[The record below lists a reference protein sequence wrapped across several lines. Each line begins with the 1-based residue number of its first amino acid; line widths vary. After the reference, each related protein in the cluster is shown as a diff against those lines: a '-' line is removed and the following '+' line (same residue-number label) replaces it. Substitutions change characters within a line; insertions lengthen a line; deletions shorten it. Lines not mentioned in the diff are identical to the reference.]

1 MRDIRFREWDQ
12 AREDMMPG
20 HGMSYSV
27 RKDSD
32 DEVSFV
38 FAHYESDESWKDN
51 HRVLEQYTGIDDA
64 DGGPIYEG
72 DILQDVNDGIIV
84 GAVTYDDKEGMYE
97 CNKNCMYD
105 VSDCKVVGNI
115 HENPELL
122 EAD

>member
-1 MRDIRFREWDQ
+1 MRTIKFRVWDFLKKQ
-12 AREDMMPG
+12 YLDFTWAIL
-20 HGMSYSV
+20 S
-27 RKDSD
+27 
-32 DEVSFV
+32 
-38 FAHYESDESWKDN
+38 DN
-51 HRVLEQYTGIDDA
+51 HIWSMVNGELYDDFTEEVVLEQYTGVDDA

-115 HENPELL
+115 HMNPELL

>member
-1 MRDIRFREWDQ
+1 MRPIKLRAWNSDKAVLANVSEIEFDTNRIIVYGDHFVWDL
-12 AREDMMPG
+12 
-20 HGMSYSV
+20 H
-27 RKDSD
+27 KDT
-32 DEVSFV
+32 
-38 FAHYESDESWKDN
+38 
-51 HRVLEQYTGIDDA
+51 LEQYTGVDDA